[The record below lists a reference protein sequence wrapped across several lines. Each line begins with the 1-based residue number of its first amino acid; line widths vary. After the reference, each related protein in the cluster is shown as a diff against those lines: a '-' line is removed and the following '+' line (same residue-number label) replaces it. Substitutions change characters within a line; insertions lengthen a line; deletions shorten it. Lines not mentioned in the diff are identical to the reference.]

1 MRMASWRPV
10 GAGDR
15 DAGPGRVA
23 ARLAGVVAA
32 AQALVLLAA
41 GSALAQAA
49 TSSST
54 LHQPAPTGR
63 RVNLVFVIVAV
74 AGAVLILLL
83 QRRASRRLDEMF
95 PTDPDDSDGRPG
107 A

>member
-1 MRMASWRPV
+1 MASGRQV
-10 GAGDR
+10 SAGDR
-15 DAGPGRVA
+15 GAGPGRVV
-23 ARLAGVVAA
+23 ARLAGVAAA

-41 GSALAQAA
+41 GPALAQAA
-49 TSSST
+49 TTSST
-54 LHQPAPTGR
+54 LPQGASAGR
-63 RVNLVFVIVAV
+63 HINLVFVIVAV

-83 QRRASRRLDEMF
+83 QRRASRRLGEMF